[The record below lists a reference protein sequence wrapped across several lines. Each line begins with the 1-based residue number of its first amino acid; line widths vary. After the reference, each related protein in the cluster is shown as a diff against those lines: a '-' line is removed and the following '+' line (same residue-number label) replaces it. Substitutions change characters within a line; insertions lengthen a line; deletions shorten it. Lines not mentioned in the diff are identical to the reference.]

1 MAAPTMRHDDQ
12 IENQSPPFSDVNL
25 FTSDTALQEAVV
37 REGAG
42 HAVNGLRLS
51 AASPAARPHRTL
63 GGSPMSRNRGCAATT
78 RKGGASTTWSFIP
91 PTTG

>member
-12 IENQSPPFSDVNL
+12 IQNQSPPFSDVNL

-42 HAVNGLRLS
+42 HAVNGLEAFGRIAGS
-51 AASPAARPHRTL
+51 ASAQDL
-63 GGSPMSRNRGCAATT
+63 G
-78 RKGGASTTWSFIP
+78 
-91 PTTG
+91 